1 MDELFLGVFMTQRN
15 SSEQR
20 HREKRHARVLLIAS
34 LHFLL
39 VGLVPPTLGRA
50 ASPAPQKISIAYPTL
65 TPIVAGLWMAK
76 ETGAFEKYGV
86 KADLIFISSGPT
98 TIQVLTSGHIDV
110 AVSASNAVVNAILGG
125 APLVAVGSITNRP
138 AMSLWVPVE
147 ITKPEQLDGKV
158 MGITRHGST
167 TDFLTRMVLEKVGL
181 QNRVKI
187 QPFGGGTEADTA
199 FRAGI
204 VAGRVGAVKPA
215 PNAHVL
221 IDLSELG
228 IPFSMDLIAV
238 TRSFLRNSPKTVEA
252 VLRAY
257 IDGMAALTTNR
268 TKAFQVIRQYMRLR
282 PETTS
287 QQDVS
292 EHYEYAIKYLDRVPR
307 VEPAVIET
315 VLSWVGKG
323 GVPVDNFFDNRI
335 IDQLVRERFVDGLYK
350 KGE

>member
-1 MDELFLGVFMTQRN
+1 MDKRIKIPKQYESQRACVVMIVLLQCLLLGVVF
-15 SSEQR
+15 S
-20 HREKRHARVLLIAS
+20 A
-34 LHFLL
+34 
-39 VGLVPPTLGRA
+39 LGRA
-50 ASPAPQKISIAYPTL
+50 ATPTPQKVTIAYPTL

-86 KADLIFISSGPT
+86 KAEIVFISSGPT
-98 TIQVLTSGHIDV
+98 TIQVLTSGHINVSV
-110 AVSASNAVVNAILGG
+110 AASNAVVNAILGG

-138 AMSLWVPVE
+138 AMSLWVPID
-147 ITKPEQLDGKV
+147 ITKPEQLDGKI

-167 TDFLTRMVLEKVGL
+167 TDFLTRMVLEKIGL
-181 QNRVKI
+181 QNKVKI

-204 VAGRVGAVKPA
+204 IAGRVGAVKPA

-221 IDLSELG
+221 LDLSELG

-238 TRSFLRNSPKTVEA
+238 TRSSLKSSPKTVEA

-257 IDGMAALTTNR
+257 TEGVAALR
-268 TKAFQVIRQYMRLR
+268 TSRNKAFEVIRQYMRLR

-292 EHYEYAIKYLDRVPR
+292 EHYDYAIKYLDRIPR
-307 VEPAVIET
+307 VEPAVIKT
-315 VLSWVGKG
+315 VLTWVGKSS
-323 GVPVDNFFDNRI
+323 VPVEGFFDNRI
-335 IDQLVRERFVDGLYK
+335 IDQLVREGFIEGLYK

>member
-1 MDELFLGVFMTQRN
+1 MTLQN
-15 SSEQR
+15 MTPSVEQKR
-20 HREKRHARVLLIAS
+20 RENRHARLVLIAS
-34 LHFLL
+34 IQFVLIGMAMSAVSLAAT
-39 VGLVPPTLGRA
+39 PT
-50 ASPAPQKISIAYPTL
+50 PHKVTIAYPTL

-76 ETGAFEKYGV
+76 EIGAFEKYGV

-98 TIQVLTSGHIDV
+98 TIQVLTSGHLEV

-138 AMSLWVPVE
+138 AMSLWVPSE
-147 ITKPEQLDGKV
+147 ITRPEQLDGKI

-167 TDFLTRMVLEKVGL
+167 TDFLTRMVLEKIGL

-204 VAGRVGAVKPA
+204 IAGRVGAVKPG

-221 IDLSELG
+221 LDLSEMG

-238 TRSFLRNSPKTVEA
+238 RRDFLKNSPRTVEA

-257 IDGMAALTTNR
+257 TEGVAALSTNR
-268 TKAFQVIRQYMRLR
+268 TKAFQVIGQYMRLR
-282 PETTS
+282 PETTG
-287 QQDVS
+287 QQDIT
-292 EHYEYAIKYLDRVPR
+292 EHYDYAVKYLDRVPR
-307 VEPAVIET
+307 VEPAVIQT

-323 GVPVDNFFDNRI
+323 GVPVEGFFDNRI
-335 IDQLVRERFVDGLYK
+335 MEQLVREHFVDGLYK
-350 KGE
+350 KGEK